1 MQCAIMQPTYIPW
14 AGYFNLIS
22 EVEVFVFLDDVQFEY
37 QSWQTRNQI
46 LINGL
51 SQWITVPVRRNSLQQ
66 IIQDISIDDQ
76 QKWRRK
82 HVICLQQTYGKHVYG
97 LELSDI
103 FKIIQNIDFSYLAN
117 LNIQI
122 IQYISYKIGLQT
134 QFLRS
139 SELSQGGKRS
149 EHLYN
154 ICKACGCDEYLSPM
168 GSAEYLKLD
177 GIFEN
182 SSIKLEF
189 QNYQP
194 AVYPQHKQS
203 YFVSHLSILDVIANL
218 GYAETA
224 RYVREGFTYS
234 QSNVLGVLP

>member
-1 MQCAIMQPTYIPW
+1 MQPTYLPW
-14 AGYFNLIS
+14 AGYFNLVSQVDI
-22 EVEVFVFLDDVQFEY
+22 FIFLDDVQFEY

-46 LINGL
+46 LINGI
-51 SQWITVPVRRNSLQQ
+51 SQWITIPVRRNRLQQ
-66 IIQDISIDDQ
+66 LIQDVRIDDQ

-82 HVICLQQTYGKHVYG
+82 HVMCLQQIYGKHVHG

-103 FKIIQNIDFSYLAN
+103 FKIIQNINFSYLAN

-122 IQYISYKIGLQT
+122 IQNISDKLGFNVR
-134 QFLRS
+134 FLRS

-154 ICKACGCDEYLSPM
+154 ICKACGCDEYLSPI
-168 GSAEYLKLD
+168 GSTEYLKLD

-194 AVYPQHKQS
+194 AVYSQYKHS
-203 YFVSHLSILDVIANL
+203 DFVSHLSILDVIANL
-218 GYAETA
+218 GYSETA
-224 RYVREGFTYS
+224 RYVREGRVYS
-234 QSNVLGVLP
+234 QSSASGVLP